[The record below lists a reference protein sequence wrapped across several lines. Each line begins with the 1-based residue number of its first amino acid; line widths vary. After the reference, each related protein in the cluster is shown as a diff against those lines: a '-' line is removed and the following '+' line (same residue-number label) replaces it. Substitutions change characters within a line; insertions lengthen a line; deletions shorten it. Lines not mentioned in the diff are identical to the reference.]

1 VTTLAA
7 PDDPISIENL
17 ASRSL
22 FEHDPPG
29 ELYHYTDLDSLSGI
43 FQTRTLWL
51 SKISTMNDTSE
62 IALAVRYFKQC
73 VDTHAKESER
83 EEAEFL
89 KQVAAQLEGFRRT
102 NICVASF
109 CEEQDQLNQW
119 RSYGADGRGIA
130 LGFPSSR
137 LETLAHENG
146 LRLVPCV
153 YEPDMH
159 LRMTEDLF
167 SMLLEAYRSQPPGD
181 DETARANLVE
191 RFNGTFLMAAPIIKD
206 HHFAQERE
214 WRLVSTPRPISD
226 PCITAS
232 LSGKKASVKF
242 VLPLASNDESHPEI
256 FSSLTIGPTL
266 DPESVA
272 DAIEVLAD
280 RKGFRLPM
288 VCISGIPYRP
298 KR

>member
-1 VTTLAA
+1 MS
-7 PDDPISIENL
+7 PDDPLAIERL
-17 ASRSL
+17 PSRSA
-22 FEHDPPG
+22 FEHDPPP

-62 IALAVRYFKQC
+62 IALAVRHFKRC
-73 VDTHAKESER
+73 VDAHAKESER
-83 EEAEFL
+83 DEAVFL
-89 KQVAAQLEGFRRT
+89 QHVAAQLEGFRRT

-109 CEEQDQLNQW
+109 CEEEDQLNQW

-137 LETLAHENG
+137 LDKLATEHG

-153 YEPDMH
+153 YEPELH
-159 LRMTEDLF
+159 VRIVEDLLA
-167 SMLLEAYRSQPPGD
+167 MLLTEYRKELPGD
-181 DETARANLVE
+181 DAQRDRLVE
-191 RFNGTFLMAAPIIKD
+191 RFNGAFLMAAPIIKD

-226 PCITAS
+226 PRITAS
-232 LSGKKASVKF
+232 LTGRKASVKF
-242 VLPLASNDESHPEI
+242 VLPLAAEDESHPEI
-256 FSSLTIGPTL
+256 FSSLIIGPTL

-280 RKGFRLPM
+280 RRGFRLPQ
-288 VCISGIPYRP
+288 VHISDIPYRP

>member
-1 VTTLAA
+1 MSA
-7 PDDPISIENL
+7 DDPLAIEKL
-17 ASRSL
+17 PSRKL
-22 FEHDPPG
+22 FEHDPPA

-62 IALAVRYFKQC
+62 IALAVQHFKRC
-73 VDTHAKESER
+73 VEAHTKESGR
-83 EEAEFL
+83 DEAVFL
-89 KQVAAQLEGFRRT
+89 QHVAAQLEGFRRT

-109 CEEQDQLNQW
+109 CEEEDQLNQW

-130 LGFPSSR
+130 LGFPSAR
-137 LETLAHENG
+137 LEKLAEQHG

-153 YEPDMH
+153 YEPELH
-159 LRMTEDLF
+159 VRIVEDLLA
-167 SMLLEAYRSQPPGD
+167 MLLAEYRKRPPR
-181 DETARANLVE
+181 DEPERDRLAE

-226 PCITAS
+226 PRITAS

-242 VLPLASNDESHPEI
+242 VLPLTAGDESHPAI

-280 RKGFRLPM
+280 RRGFVLPK
-288 VCISGIPYRP
+288 VRISGIPYRP

>member
-1 VTTLAA
+1 MS
-7 PDDPISIENL
+7 PDDPLAIEKL
-17 ASRSL
+17 PSRSA
-22 FEHDPPG
+22 FEHDPPP

-62 IALAVRYFKQC
+62 IALAVQHFKRC
-73 VDTHAKESER
+73 AEHRAKESPR
-83 EEAEFL
+83 DEADFL
-89 KQVAAQLEGFRRT
+89 QHVAAQLEGFRRT

-109 CEEQDQLNQW
+109 CEEEDQLNQW

-130 LGFPSSR
+130 LGFKSER
-137 LETLAHENG
+137 LEKLANDHG

-153 YEPDMH
+153 YEPDLH
-159 LRMTEDLF
+159 VRIVEDLVQ
-167 SMLLEAYRSQPPGD
+167 MLLDAYRTRPPE
-181 DETARANLVE
+181 DELARNALVE

-226 PCITAS
+226 PRITAS
-232 LSGKKASVKF
+232 LTGRKASVKF
-242 VLPLASNDESHPEI
+242 VLPLAADAESHPEI
-256 FSSLTIGPTL
+256 FSSLIIGPTL

-280 RKGFRLPM
+280 RRGFRLPK
-288 VCISGIPYRP
+288 VHISDIPYRP

>member
-1 VTTLAA
+1 MSADDSLA
-7 PDDPISIENL
+7 IEKL
-17 ASRSL
+17 PSRRL
-22 FEHDPPG
+22 FEHEPPA

-62 IALAVRYFKQC
+62 IALAVQHFKRC
-73 VDTHAKESER
+73 AEARAKESDR
-83 EEAEFL
+83 DEAVFL
-89 KQVAAQLEGFRRT
+89 QHVAAQLEGFRRT

-109 CEEQDQLNQW
+109 CEEEDQLNQW

-130 LGFPSSR
+130 LGFHSSR
-137 LETLAHENG
+137 LDKLANEHG

-153 YEPDMH
+153 YEPELHVRIVD
-159 LRMTEDLF
+159 DLVA
-167 SMLLEAYRSQPPGD
+167 MLLGEYRKGAPRD
-181 DETARANLVE
+181 DAERDRLVE
-191 RFNGTFLMAAPIIKD
+191 RFNGTFLMAAPVIKD

-226 PCITAS
+226 PRITAS
-232 LSGKKASVKF
+232 LTGRKSSVKF
-242 VLPLASNDESHPEI
+242 VLPLAAEDESHPEI

-272 DAIEVLAD
+272 DAVEVLAD
-280 RKGFRLPM
+280 RRGFRLPK
-288 VCISGIPYRP
+288 VHISDIPYRP

>member
-1 VTTLAA
+1 MP
-7 PDDPISIENL
+7 PDDPLAIEKL
-17 ASRSL
+17 PSRGL
-22 FEHDPPG
+22 FEHDPPP

-43 FQTRTLWL
+43 FQTRSLWL

-62 IALAVRYFKQC
+62 IGLAVRLFKRS
-73 VDTHAKESER
+73 VDAHGKDSARDESD
-83 EEAEFL
+83 FL
-89 KQVAAQLEGFRRT
+89 QHVAAQLEGFRRT

-130 LGFPSSR
+130 LGFQSGR
-137 LETLAHENG
+137 LEQLAQDHG

-153 YEPDMH
+153 YEPDLH
-159 LRMTEDLF
+159 VRMAEDLLG
-167 SMLLEAYRSQPPGD
+167 MLLQAYRTSPPHD
-181 DETARANLVE
+181 DEARDRLVE

-226 PCITAS
+226 PRITAS

-242 VLPLASNDESHPEI
+242 VLPLAEDAESHPEI

-280 RKGFRLPM
+280 RRGFRLPK
-288 VCISGIPYRP
+288 VNISDIPYRP

>member
-1 VTTLAA
+1 MS
-7 PDDPISIENL
+7 PDDPLAIEKL
-17 ASRSL
+17 PSRSA
-22 FEHDPPG
+22 FEHDPPP

-62 IALAVRYFKQC
+62 IALAVRHFKRC
-73 VDTHAKESER
+73 VDAHAKESER
-83 EEAEFL
+83 DEAVFL
-89 KQVAAQLEGFRRT
+89 QHVAAQLEGFRRT

-109 CEEQDQLNQW
+109 CEEEDQLNQW

-137 LETLAHENG
+137 LDKLATEHG

-153 YEPDMH
+153 YEPELH
-159 LRMTEDLF
+159 VRIVEDLLA
-167 SMLLEAYRSQPPGD
+167 MLLTEYRKELPGD
-181 DETARANLVE
+181 DAQRDRLVE
-191 RFNGTFLMAAPIIKD
+191 RFNGAFLMAAPIIKD

-226 PCITAS
+226 PRITAS
-232 LSGKKASVKF
+232 LTGRKASVKF
-242 VLPLASNDESHPEI
+242 VLPLAAEDESHPEI
-256 FSSLTIGPTL
+256 FSSLIIGPTL

-280 RKGFRLPM
+280 RRGFRLPQ
-288 VCISGIPYRP
+288 VHISDIPYRP

>member
-1 VTTLAA
+1 MP
-7 PDDPISIENL
+7 PDDSLAIENL
-17 ASRSL
+17 PSRSA
-22 FEHDPPG
+22 FEHDPPP

-62 IALAVRYFKQC
+62 IALAVRHFKRC
-73 VDTHAKESER
+73 VDAHAKESER
-83 EEAEFL
+83 DEAVFL
-89 KQVAAQLEGFRRT
+89 QHVAAQLEGFRRT

-109 CEEQDQLNQW
+109 CEEEDQLNQW

-137 LETLAHENG
+137 LDKLATEHG

-153 YEPDMH
+153 YEPELH
-159 LRMTEDLF
+159 VRIVEDLLA
-167 SMLLEAYRSQPPGD
+167 MLLTEYRKELPGD
-181 DETARANLVE
+181 EAQRDRLVE
-191 RFNGTFLMAAPIIKD
+191 RFNGAFLMAAPIIKD

-226 PCITAS
+226 PRITAS
-232 LSGKKASVKF
+232 LTGRKASVKF
-242 VLPLASNDESHPEI
+242 VLPLAAEDESHPEI
-256 FSSLTIGPTL
+256 FSSLIIGPTL

-280 RKGFRLPM
+280 RRGFRLPQ
-288 VCISGIPYRP
+288 VHISDIPYRP

>member
-1 VTTLAA
+1 ML
-7 PDDPISIENL
+7 PDDSLSIENL
-17 ASRSL
+17 PSRSL
-22 FEHDPPG
+22 FEHDPPA

-43 FQTRTLWL
+43 FQTRSLWL

-62 IALAVRYFKQC
+62 IGLGVHYFKRC
-73 VDTHAKESER
+73 VEAHAKDSDR
-83 EEAEFL
+83 DEADFL
-89 KQVAAQLEGFRRT
+89 QQVAAQLEGFRRT

-130 LGFPSSR
+130 LGFQSDR
-137 LETLAHENG
+137 LEQLAQGYG

-153 YEPDMH
+153 YDTGLH
-159 LRMTEDLF
+159 TRITEDLF
-167 SMLLEAYRSQPPGD
+167 GMLLQAYRDRPPRD
-181 DETARANLVE
+181 DAERDLLVE

-226 PCITAS
+226 PRITAS

-242 VLPLASNDESHPEI
+242 VLPLAGDDESHPEI

-280 RKGFRLPM
+280 RRGFRLPQ
-288 VCISGIPYRP
+288 VNISDIPYRP

>member
-1 VTTLAA
+1 M
-7 PDDPISIENL
+7 PDDSLALENL
-17 ASRSL
+17 PSRSA
-22 FEHDPPG
+22 FEHDPPP

-62 IALAVRYFKQC
+62 IALAVHHFKRR
-73 VDTHAKESER
+73 VDEVVKECER
-83 EEAEFL
+83 EEAVFL
-89 KQVAAQLEGFRRT
+89 QHVAAQLEGFRRT

-109 CEEQDQLNQW
+109 CEEEDQLNQW

-130 LGFPSSR
+130 LGFKSAR
-137 LETLAHENG
+137 LQKLASDHG

-153 YEPDMH
+153 YEPRMH
-159 LRMTEDLF
+159 ERIIEDLLT
-167 SMLLEAYRSQPPGD
+167 MLREAYRSDTPGD
-181 DETARANLVE
+181 DGARDRLVE
-191 RFNGTFLMAAPIIKD
+191 RFNGMFLMAAPIIKD

-214 WRLVSTPRPISD
+214 WRLVSTPRPITD
-226 PCITAS
+226 PRITAS

-242 VLPLASNDESHPEI
+242 VLPLAPDDESHPEI
-256 FSSLTIGPTL
+256 FSSLIIGPTL

-280 RKGFRLPM
+280 RKGFRLPK
-288 VCISGIPYRP
+288 VHISDIPYRP

>member
-1 VTTLAA
+1 MP
-7 PDDPISIENL
+7 PDDPLAIEKL
-17 ASRSL
+17 PSRKL
-22 FEHDPPG
+22 FEHDPPA

-62 IALAVRYFKQC
+62 IALAVRHFKRC

-83 EEAEFL
+83 DEAVFL
-89 KQVAAQLEGFRRT
+89 QHVAAQLEGFRRT

-109 CEEQDQLNQW
+109 CEEEDQLNQW

-130 LGFPSSR
+130 LGFQSSR
-137 LETLAHENG
+137 LDKLAIEHG

-153 YEPDMH
+153 YEPELH
-159 LRMTEDLF
+159 VRIVEDLLA
-167 SMLLEAYRSQPPGD
+167 MLLAEYRKRPPGD
-181 DETARANLVE
+181 EHERDLLVE

-226 PCITAS
+226 PRITAS
-232 LSGKKASVKF
+232 LTGKKASVKF
-242 VLPLASNDESHPEI
+242 VLPLAADDESHPEI

-280 RKGFRLPM
+280 RKGFRLPQ
-288 VCISGIPYRP
+288 VHISDIPYRP

>member
-1 VTTLAA
+1 MPA
-7 PDDPISIENL
+7 DDPLAIDNL
-17 ASRSL
+17 RSRSL
-22 FEHDPPG
+22 FEHEPPP

-62 IALAVRYFKQC
+62 IALAVAHFKRG
-73 VDTHAKESER
+73 VEAHAKESER
-83 EEAEFL
+83 DEAVFL
-89 KQVAAQLEGFRRT
+89 QHVAAQLEGFRRT

-109 CEEQDQLNQW
+109 CEEEDQLNQW

-130 LGFPSSR
+130 LGFQSSR
-137 LETLAHENG
+137 LDRLAEDHG

-153 YEPDMH
+153 YQPDLH
-159 LRMTEDLF
+159 VRIVDDLLA
-167 SMLLEAYRSQPPGD
+167 MLLAEYRKRPPAD
-181 DETARANLVE
+181 DAERDRLVE
-191 RFNGTFLMAAPIIKD
+191 RFNGTFLMVAPIIKD

-214 WRLVSTPRPISD
+214 WRLVSTPRPITD
-226 PCITAS
+226 PRITAS

-242 VLPLASNDESHPEI
+242 VLPLAPEDESHPEI
-256 FSSLTIGPTL
+256 FSSLIIGPTL

-280 RKGFRLPM
+280 RKGFRLPK
-288 VCISGIPYRP
+288 VHISDIPYRP

>member
-1 VTTLAA
+1 MP
-7 PDDPISIENL
+7 PDDPLAIEKL
-17 ASRSL
+17 PSRKL
-22 FEHDPPG
+22 FEHAPPA

-62 IALAVRYFKQC
+62 IALAVQHFKRC
-73 VDTHAKESER
+73 VEAHTKESGR
-83 EEAEFL
+83 DEAVFL
-89 KQVAAQLEGFRRT
+89 QHVAAQLEGFRRT

-109 CEEQDQLNQW
+109 CEEEDQLNQW

-137 LETLAHENG
+137 LDKLANDHG

-153 YEPDMH
+153 YEPDLH
-159 LRMTEDLF
+159 VRIVEDLLA
-167 SMLLEAYRSQPPGD
+167 MLLAEYRKRLPAD
-181 DETARANLVE
+181 DAERDRLVE

-226 PCITAS
+226 PRITAS
-232 LSGKKASVKF
+232 LTGRKASVKF
-242 VLPLASNDESHPEI
+242 VLPLAAEDESHPEI
-256 FSSLTIGPTL
+256 FSSLIIGPTL

-280 RKGFRLPM
+280 RRGFRLPK
-288 VCISGIPYRP
+288 VHISDIPYRP

>member
-1 VTTLAA
+1 MP
-7 PDDPISIENL
+7 PDDSLAIEKL
-17 ASRSL
+17 PSRTL
-22 FEHDPPG
+22 FEHDPPP

-43 FQTRTLWL
+43 FQTRSLWL

-62 IALAVRYFKQC
+62 IGLAVHHFKRC
-73 VDTHAKESER
+73 IEAHAKDSGR
-83 EEAEFL
+83 DEAEFL
-89 KQVAAQLEGFRRT
+89 LHVSARLEGFRRT

-130 LGFPSSR
+130 LGFKSER
-137 LETLAHENG
+137 LEKLAHEHG

-153 YEPDMH
+153 YEPSMH
-159 LRMTEDLF
+159 ARIIEDLF
-167 SMLLEAYRSQPPGD
+167 SMLLEAYRAQPPREE
-181 DETARANLVE
+181 ETRDRVIE
-191 RFNGTFLMAAPIIKD
+191 RFNDTFLMAAPIIKD

-226 PCITAS
+226 PRITAS

-242 VLPLASNDESHPEI
+242 VLPLATGDESHPEI

-280 RKGFRLPM
+280 RRGFLLPK
-288 VCISGIPYRP
+288 VRISGIPYRP

>member
-1 VTTLAA
+1 M
-7 PDDPISIENL
+7 PDDPLAIEKL
-17 ASRSL
+17 PSRTL
-22 FEHDPPG
+22 FEHDPPP

-43 FQTRTLWL
+43 FTTRSLWL

-62 IALAVRYFKQC
+62 IGLAVHHFKLC
-73 VDTHAKESER
+73 VEAHLKDSAPD
-83 EEAEFL
+83 EAEFL
-89 KQVAAQLEGFRRT
+89 HHVAVQVESFRRT

-130 LGFPSSR
+130 LGFRSER
-137 LETLAHENG
+137 LEKLAVEHG

-153 YEPDMH
+153 YETDLH
-159 LRMTEDLF
+159 VRIVEDLF
-167 SMLLEAYRSQPPGD
+167 SMLIAAYRARPPRD
-181 DETARANLVE
+181 DTARDRLVE
-191 RFNGTFLMAAPIIKD
+191 RFNDTFLMAAPIIKD

-226 PCITAS
+226 PRITAS
-232 LSGKKASVKF
+232 LSGRKASVKF
-242 VLPLASNDESHPEI
+242 VLPLAVEDESHPEI

-280 RKGFRLPM
+280 RRGFRLPR
-288 VCISGIPYRP
+288 VSLSDIPYRP
-298 KR
+298 KK

>member
-1 VTTLAA
+1 MPADDALAI
-7 PDDPISIENL
+7 DNL
-17 ASRSL
+17 PSRTL
-22 FEHDPPG
+22 FEHEPPA

-43 FQTRTLWL
+43 FQTRTLWM

-62 IALAVRYFKQC
+62 IGLAVHHFKRC
-73 VDTHAKESER
+73 VEAHAKDSDR
-83 EEAEFL
+83 AEAEFVL
-89 KQVAAQLEGFRRT
+89 HVAAQLEGFRRT

-109 CEEQDQLNQW
+109 CEEENQLNQW

-130 LGFPSSR
+130 LGFHSER
-137 LETLAHENG
+137 LEKLAREHG

-153 YEPDMH
+153 YEPGMH
-159 LRMTEDLF
+159 ERIVEDLF
-167 SMLLEAYRSQPPGD
+167 QMLLAAYRADPPGED
-181 DETARANLVE
+181 VEARERLVE

-206 HHFAQERE
+206 RHFAQERE

-226 PCITAS
+226 PRITAS

-242 VLPLASNDESHPEI
+242 VLPLAAEGESHPEI
-256 FSSLTIGPTL
+256 FSSLIIGPTL

-280 RKGFRLPM
+280 RRGFRLPK
-288 VCISGIPYRP
+288 VHISDIPYRP

>member
-1 VTTLAA
+1 MT
-7 PDDPISIENL
+7 PHDDPISIEHL
-17 ASRSL
+17 ASRSV
-22 FEHDPPG
+22 FEHDPPP

-62 IALAVRYFKQC
+62 IGLAVRHFKHC
-73 VDTHAKESER
+73 VESHARESER

-89 KQVAAQLEGFRRT
+89 AHVASQLEGFRRT

-130 LGFPSSR
+130 LGFPSER
-137 LETLAHENG
+137 LQTLANEHG

-153 YEPDMH
+153 YDPKLHE
-159 LRMTEDLF
+159 RITEDLF
-167 SMLLEAYRSQPPGD
+167 AMLLEAYRAQPPA
-181 DETARANLVE
+181 DEAERERLTE

-226 PCITAS
+226 PRITAS

-242 VLPLASNDESHPEI
+242 VLPLAGDDESHPEI

-280 RKGFRLPM
+280 RKGFRLPK
-288 VCISGIPYRP
+288 VRISAIPYRP

>member
-1 VTTLAA
+1 MP
-7 PDDPISIENL
+7 PDDSLAIENL
-17 ASRSL
+17 PSRSA
-22 FEHDPPG
+22 FEHDPPP

-62 IALAVRYFKQC
+62 IGLAVHSFKQC
-73 VDTHAKESER
+73 VESHADESGR
-83 EEAEFL
+83 EEALFL
-89 KQVAAQLEGFRRT
+89 QHVAAQLEGFRRT

-130 LGFPSSR
+130 LGFMSER
-137 LETLAHENG
+137 LGELAHEHG

-153 YEPDMH
+153 YEPGLH
-159 LRMTEDLF
+159 SRIIEDLY
-167 SMLLEAYRSQPPGD
+167 SMLLAGYRAVPPGD
-181 DETARANLVE
+181 EPALAKLVE

-226 PCITAS
+226 PRITAS
-232 LSGKKASVKF
+232 LTGKKASVKF
-242 VLPLASNDESHPEI
+242 VLPLADEDESHPEI

-280 RKGFRLPM
+280 RHGFRLPR
-288 VCISGIPYRP
+288 VNISDIPYRP

>member
-1 VTTLAA
+1 MESG
-7 PDDPISIENL
+7 PDHGLLSIEHL
-17 ASRSL
+17 PSRTF
-22 FEHDPPG
+22 FEHDPPA

-43 FQTRTLWL
+43 FQTRSLWL

-62 IALAVRYFKQC
+62 IGLAVHHFKRC
-73 VDTHAKESER
+73 VEAHAKDSPR
-83 EEAEFL
+83 EEADFL
-89 KQVAAQLEGFRRT
+89 QHVAAQLEGFRRT

-109 CEEQDQLNQW
+109 CEEEDQLNQW

-130 LGFPSSR
+130 LGFQSER
-137 LETLAHENG
+137 LERLADEHG

-153 YEPDMH
+153 YDTELH
-159 LRMTEDLF
+159 VRMTEDLF
-167 SMLLEAYRSQPPGD
+167 GMLLQAYRTRPPE
-181 DETARANLVE
+181 DEPARDRLVE

-226 PCITAS
+226 PRITAS

-242 VLPLASNDESHPEI
+242 VLPLADEDESHPEI
-256 FSSLTIGPTL
+256 FSSLTIGPTV

-280 RKGFRLPM
+280 RHGFSLPQ
-288 VCISGIPYRP
+288 VNISDIPYRP

>member
-1 VTTLAA
+1 MS
-7 PDDPISIENL
+7 PDDPLAIEKL
-17 ASRSL
+17 PSRRL
-22 FEHDPPG
+22 FEHAPPA

-62 IALAVRYFKQC
+62 IALAVRHFKRC
-73 VDTHAKESER
+73 VDAHAKESER
-83 EEAEFL
+83 DEAVFL
-89 KQVAAQLEGFRRT
+89 QHVAAQLEGFRRT

-109 CEEQDQLNQW
+109 CEEEDQLNQW

-137 LETLAHENG
+137 LDKLATEHG

-153 YEPDMH
+153 YEPELH
-159 LRMTEDLF
+159 VRIVEDLLA
-167 SMLLEAYRSQPPGD
+167 MLLTEYRKELPGD
-181 DETARANLVE
+181 EAQRDRLVE
-191 RFNGTFLMAAPIIKD
+191 RFNGAFLMAAPIIKD

-226 PCITAS
+226 PRITAS
-232 LSGKKASVKF
+232 LTGRKASVKF
-242 VLPLASNDESHPEI
+242 VLPLAAEDESHPEI
-256 FSSLTIGPTL
+256 FSSLIIGPTL

-280 RKGFRLPM
+280 RRGFRLPQ
-288 VCISGIPYRP
+288 VHISDIPYRP

>member
-1 VTTLAA
+1 MP
-7 PDDPISIENL
+7 PDDPLAIEKL
-17 ASRSL
+17 PSRGL
-22 FEHDPPG
+22 FEHDPPP

-43 FQTRTLWL
+43 FQTRSLWL

-62 IALAVRYFKQC
+62 IGLAVRLFKRS
-73 VDTHAKESER
+73 VDAHSKDSARDESD
-83 EEAEFL
+83 FL
-89 KQVAAQLEGFRRT
+89 QHVAAQLEGFRRT

-130 LGFPSSR
+130 LGFQSGR
-137 LETLAHENG
+137 LEQLAQDHG

-153 YEPDMH
+153 YEPDLH
-159 LRMTEDLF
+159 VRMAEDLLG
-167 SMLLEAYRSQPPGD
+167 MLLQAYRVSPPHD
-181 DETARANLVE
+181 DEARDRLVE

-226 PCITAS
+226 PRITAS

-242 VLPLASNDESHPEI
+242 VLPLAEDDESHPEI

-280 RKGFRLPM
+280 RRGFRLPK
-288 VCISGIPYRP
+288 VNISDIPYRP

>member
-1 VTTLAA
+1 MP
-7 PDDPISIENL
+7 PDDSIAIEKL
-17 ASRSL
+17 PSRSA
-22 FEHDPPG
+22 FEHDPPP

-43 FQTRTLWL
+43 FQTRSLWL

-62 IALAVRYFKQC
+62 IGLAVHHFKRC
-73 VDTHAKESER
+73 VDAHAKDCAR
-83 EEAEFL
+83 DEAEFL
-89 KQVAAQLEGFRRT
+89 LHVAAQLEGFRRT

-130 LGFPSSR
+130 LGFQSTR
-137 LETLAHENG
+137 LEKLAHDHG

-153 YEPDMH
+153 YEPELH
-159 LRMTEDLF
+159 VRIVEDLF
-167 SMLLEAYRSQPPGD
+167 TMLLEAYRSEAPD
-181 DETARANLVE
+181 DDAARDRLVE

-206 HHFAQERE
+206 HNFAQERE
-214 WRLVSTPRPISD
+214 WRLVSTPRPITD
-226 PCITAS
+226 PRITAS
-232 LSGKKASVKF
+232 LSGRKASVKF
-242 VLPLASNDESHPEI
+242 VLPLAPEDESHPAI

-272 DAIEVLAD
+272 DAIEVIAD
-280 RKGFRLPM
+280 RKGFRLPK
-288 VCISGIPYRP
+288 VNISGIPYRP

>member
-1 VTTLAA
+1 MPL
-7 PDDPISIENL
+7 DDPLAIEKL
-17 ASRSL
+17 PSRSA
-22 FEHDPPG
+22 FEHDPPA

-43 FQTRTLWL
+43 FQTRTLWM

-62 IALAVRYFKQC
+62 IGLAVRHFKQC
-73 VDTHAKESER
+73 VEAHAKESER
-83 EEAEFL
+83 DEAEFL
-89 KQVAAQLEGFRRT
+89 LHVAAQLEGFRRT

-130 LGFPSSR
+130 LGFQSSR
-137 LETLAHENG
+137 LEKLAHQHG

-153 YEPDMH
+153 YDPKLH
-159 LRMTEDLF
+159 VRIVEDLL
-167 SMLLEAYRSQPPGD
+167 SMLLAAYRAAPPKD
-181 DETARANLVE
+181 DAARDALTE

-226 PCITAS
+226 PRITAS
-232 LSGKKASVKF
+232 LTGKKATVKF
-242 VLPLASNDESHPEI
+242 VLPLAADDESHPEI

-280 RKGFRLPM
+280 RRGFRLPK
-288 VCISGIPYRP
+288 VRISGIPYRP

>member
-1 VTTLAA
+1 MPTHDSLGL
-7 PDDPISIENL
+7 ENL
-17 ASRSL
+17 PSRSL
-22 FEHDPPG
+22 FEHDPPP

-43 FQTRTLWL
+43 FQTRSLWL

-62 IALAVRYFKQC
+62 IGLAVHHFKRC
-73 VDTHAKESER
+73 VEAHAKDSVR
-83 EEAEFL
+83 EEADFL
-89 KQVAAQLEGFRRT
+89 QHVAAQLEGFRRT

-109 CEEQDQLNQW
+109 CEEEDQLNQW

-130 LGFPSSR
+130 LGFKSER
-137 LETLAHENG
+137 LEELADEHG

-153 YEPDMH
+153 YDEALH
-159 LRMTEDLF
+159 VRITEDLF
-167 SMLLEAYRSQPPGD
+167 GMLIHEYRARPPR
-181 DETARANLVE
+181 DEPERDRLVE

-226 PCITAS
+226 PRITAS

-242 VLPLASNDESHPEI
+242 VLPLAGEDQSHPEI
-256 FSSLTIGPTL
+256 FSSLTIGPTV

-280 RKGFRLPM
+280 RRGFRLPP
-288 VCISGIPYRP
+288 VHISDIPYRP

>member
-1 VTTLAA
+1 M
-7 PDDPISIENL
+7 PDDSLAIEKL
-17 ASRSL
+17 PSRSA
-22 FEHDPPG
+22 FEHDPPP

-43 FQTRTLWL
+43 FLTRTLWL

-62 IALAVRYFKQC
+62 IGLAVRHFKQG
-73 VDTHAKESER
+73 VEAHARQSAR
-83 EEAEFL
+83 EEADFL
-89 KQVAAQLEGFRRT
+89 QHVAAQLEGFRRT

-109 CEEQDQLNQW
+109 CEERDQLNQW

-130 LGFPSSR
+130 LGFKSAR
-137 LETLAHENG
+137 LERLANDHG

-153 YEPDMH
+153 YEPALH
-159 LRMTEDLF
+159 VRIVEDLF
-167 SMLLEAYRSQPPGD
+167 AMLLAAYRAERPGD
-181 DETARANLVE
+181 AHAQERLIE
-191 RFNGTFLMAAPIIKD
+191 RFNSTFLMAAPIIKD

-226 PCITAS
+226 PRITAS

-242 VLPLASNDESHPEI
+242 VLPLAAEDESHPEI

-280 RKGFRLPM
+280 RRGFRLPS
-288 VCISGIPYRP
+288 VHISGIPYRP